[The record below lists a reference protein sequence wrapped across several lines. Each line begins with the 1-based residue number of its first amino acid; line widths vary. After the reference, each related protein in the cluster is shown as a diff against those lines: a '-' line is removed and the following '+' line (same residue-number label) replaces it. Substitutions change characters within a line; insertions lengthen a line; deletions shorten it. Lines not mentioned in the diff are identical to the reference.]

1 MAYAATLSLKQT
13 IERLSKSSRISIV
26 QNSSPEIAKSLY
38 DEVCYLQKVLKK
50 LDSSSTTI
58 NRKTVNALDAEIRVA
73 ICKLEDSIE
82 SHLKN
87 QSEEEKEI
95 FSIDLEKLNQQI
107 DSFTQTLREK
117 EKEYLLEIQTD
128 LVKEEEEEE
137 EAAESEEEKNDGKNM
152 VGLSDQYTKIK
163 DQLIT
168 LPKGL
173 YSLLGM
179 AGIGKTTLAK
189 KLFHDSSISVHFDKR
204 VFVTLGPKY
213 QYRRVLLDILEQVIS
228 DTERVSYYERF
239 ADEYLKRMLQRCL
252 KCRKYLIVLDD
263 VWRREHLD
271 QLVDSFP
278 NYYHIAHILLTT
290 RLQRV
295 AAVGEW
301 RYEIRF
307 LDKNESWEL
316 LQSKV
321 FDEMSCPTWLEKA
334 GKKIA
339 EKCEGLALTI
349 VTVAKIL
356 SKSEKTA
363 EYWDMVAAD
372 EKQNSFFMDAYDQMY
387 KVLYPS
393 YDYLDQSFKPCFL
406 YMGVFPQKC
415 VIPRSKLFNLWI
427 AEGFLESEYYS
438 ANRFFENLVSN
449 SLVMETFNLPSPF
462 WYLCNKEAANNKF
475 FCALNGFTD
484 DLADIESQHRLCIR
498 DNILFGIKEVYDSV
512 ASISKVRSL
521 LCTGPYHQYP
531 VSMFLEYT
539 RFLRILDALT
549 IRFYEFPMEVVDL
562 LQLIYLSITYNGKIP
577 TSIYTKLWDLEY
589 LIVQPHLRIINSV
602 ENTSQLPTEIWAMQK
617 LKHLQVMGSDLPH
630 PHSETS
636 LLPNLLTLLD
646 VSPQTCTKDI
656 LERTPKLQELG
667 VRIELAPDN
676 DEPLCLFDNISHLHN
691 LVILECTIVNPEMV
705 SFEVVRAPPVPL
717 SILPSGLLD
726 LTLSGFGY
734 SWEEISK
741 IALLPHLTR
750 LKLQCFTFRGP
761 KWEVLQRDFPQLE
774 LLVIEDSDLVHW
786 TVQSDYALPMLHS
799 LSVKYCFKLEEIP
812 IEFGRSLRRMELVDC
827 NRLAQACAEKIKEDV
842 REKYGDFFP
851 LDLTIESSW
860 DD

>member
-1 MAYAATLSLKQT
+1 MAYAAALSLKL
-13 IERLSKSSRISIV
+13 IVDRLSKSSHISIV
-26 QNSSPEIAKSLY
+26 QNSSPGIIKSLY
-38 DEVCYLQKVLKK
+38 DDVCHLQKVLKK
-50 LDSSSTTI
+50 LDSTTI
-58 NRKTVNALDAEIRVA
+58 NRKTVNALDAEIREA

-107 DSFTQTLREK
+107 DSFTQTMREK

-189 KLFHDSSISVHFDKR
+189 KLFHDSSVSVHFDKC

-213 QYRRVLLDILEQVIS
+213 QYRRVLLDILKQVSS
-228 DTERVSYYERF
+228 DTEQSSYYETLS
-239 ADEYLKRMLQRCL
+239 DEYLKRMVQRSL

-271 QLVDSFP
+271 HLVDSFP
-278 NYYHIAHILLTT
+278 NYYHVAHILLTT
-290 RLQRV
+290 RLREV
-295 AAVGEW
+295 ARVGEW
-301 RYEIRF
+301 RYEIRL

-316 LQSKV
+316 LRRKV
-321 FDEMSCPTWLEKA
+321 FDEMTCPPQLEKD

-356 SKSEKTA
+356 SKSKQTTESWNKVSEQTTD
-363 EYWDMVAAD
+363 YWNKVATD
-372 EKQNSFFMDAYDQMY
+372 EKQNFVFVDAYDQMY

-393 YDYLDQSFKPCFL
+393 YDYLDQCFRPCFL
-406 YMGVFPQKC
+406 YMGVFPKKC
-415 VIPRSKLFNLWI
+415 LIPRSKLFNLWI

-449 SLVMETFNLPSPF
+449 SLVVETFNLHSPF
-462 WYLCNKEAANNKF
+462 WYLCNKEAAKNKF
-475 FCALNGFTD
+475 FYALNS
-484 DLADIESQHRLCIR
+484 LADGVALGIKQQRRLCIR
-498 DNILFGIKEVYDSV
+498 NNILFGIKEVYDSI
-512 ASISKVRSL
+512 ASISEVRSL
-521 LCTGPYHQYP
+521 LCTGPYHQYQVP
-531 VSMFLEYT
+531 ICLEDL
-539 RFLRILDALT
+539 RLLRILDALT
-549 IRFYEFPMEVVDL
+549 IRFYEFPKEVVNL
-562 LQLIYLSITYNGKIP
+562 VQLIYLSLTYDGKIP
-577 TSIYTKLWDLEY
+577 PSLYTKLWNLEY
-589 LIVQPHLRIINSV
+589 LIVQPHLRIINFA
-602 ENTSQLPTEIWAMQK
+602 ENTSQLPIEIWAMEK
-617 LKHLQVMGSDLPH
+617 LKHLQVMGSDIPH

-646 VSPQTCTKDI
+646 VSPQSCSKDI
-656 LERTPKLQELG
+656 LERTPELQELG

-676 DEPLCLFDNISHLHN
+676 DEPLSPFEHLSHLR
-691 LVILECTIVNPEMV
+691 LLE
-705 SFEVVRAPPVPL
+705 
-717 SILPSGLLD
+717 

-734 SWEEISK
+734 PWEEMSK
-741 IALLPHLTR
+741 IASLPRLIR
-750 LKLQCFTFRGP
+750 LKLQCFAFRGP
-761 KWEVLQRDFPQLE
+761 KWEVRQHDFPHLE
-774 LLVIEDSDLVHW
+774 LLLIEDTDLVHW
-786 TVQSDYALPMLHS
+786 TVQTEYTVPMLHS
-799 LSVKYCFKLEEIP
+799 LYLKHCYMLEEIP
-812 IEFGRSLRRMELVDC
+812 TEFGRSLKKMELVDC
-827 NRLAQACAEKIKEDV
+827 NPRAQSCARKIKEDE
-842 REKYGDFFP
+842 EKRCGVFFP
-851 LDLTIESSW
+851 LELTIQSSC